1 MECDGNV
8 DDREIKII
16 KDYTDQMV
24 ANEEFNPEEMNT
36 IESSVRQKLTIDY
49 LVDQTKILHEYASNE
64 EKESLLY
71 ALSSYIQK
79 VIMVDGVQHPNEVR
93 YYKEWQNRTNELLLS
108 DNHFCYIKVKG

>member
-36 IESSVRQKLTIDY
+36 IESSVRQKLTID
-49 LVDQTKILHEYASNE
+49 LSCRSN
-64 EKESLLY
+64 KDF
-71 ALSSYIQK
+71 A
-79 VIMVDGVQHPNEVR
+79 
-93 YYKEWQNRTNELLLS
+93 
-108 DNHFCYIKVKG
+108 